1 MNAIPELNDL
11 RRQWQTQP
19 PPSADVAALR
29 QRVASD
35 TRTHTRTLVVVAIG
49 TALVIVATM
58 VKALRSDEP
67 GAWFGVLFT
76 GTYALLVWLVAM
88 WLSRGTWRPR
98 DESIAAHLDV
108 SIRRCRS
115 VIIAAPVGIVLYV
128 AGLIGSLVWRQKL
141 LGVEWQ
147 QLLETP
153 SMIIAGWIGGP
164 AYAIGMV
171 VNAHLQ
177 RRRLA
182 FLEGLRQQLGEG

>member
-1 MNAIPELNDL
+1 MNAIPELGDL

-29 QRVASD
+29 QRVAID
-35 TRTHTRTLVVVAIG
+35 TRTHTRTLLVVAIG
-49 TALVIVATM
+49 TALVIAATM
-58 VKALRSDEP
+58 IKALRSDEP

-76 GTYALLVWLVAM
+76 ATYALLVWLVAM

-98 DESIAAHLDV
+98 DESISAHLDV

-115 VIIAAPVGIVLYV
+115 VILAAPIGILLYV
-128 AGLIGSLVWRQKL
+128 AGLIGSLAWRQRL

-164 AYAIGMV
+164 AYAIGMLI
-171 VNAHLQ
+171 NARLQ

-182 FLEGLRQQLGEG
+182 FLERLRQQLGET

>member
-19 PPSADVAALR
+19 APPADVAALR

-35 TRTHTRTLVVVAIG
+35 TRTHTRTLGIVAIG
-49 TALVIVATM
+49 TGLVIAATV

-76 GTYALLVWLVAM
+76 ATYALLVWLVAM

-115 VIIAAPVGIVLYV
+115 VIVAAPVGIVLYA
-128 AGLIGSLVWRQKL
+128 AGLIGSLAWRQRL

-147 QLLETP
+147 TLLETP

-164 AYAIGMV
+164 LYVIGMLI
-171 VNAHLQ
+171 NAHVQ
-177 RRRLA
+177 RGRLA
-182 FLEGLRQQLGEG
+182 FLERLRQQLGEG

>member
-1 MNAIPELNDL
+1 MNAISELKDL
-11 RRQWQTQP
+11 RREWQKQP

-35 TRTHTRTLVVVAIG
+35 TRTHTRTLVAVAVC
-49 TALVIVATM
+49 TALVIAAT
-58 VKALRSDEP
+58 VIKALRSDQP

-76 GTYALLVWLVAM
+76 ATYALLVWLVAM

-108 SIRRCRS
+108 SVRRCRS
-115 VIIAAPVGIVLYV
+115 VIIGAPVGIALYI
-128 AGLIGSLVWRQKL
+128 AGLIGSLIWRQRL

-147 QLLETP
+147 QLLTTP

-164 AYAIGMV
+164 AYAIGMTI
-171 VNAHLQ
+171 NAFLQ

-182 FLEGLRQQLGEG
+182 FLERLRQQLGEG

>member
-1 MNAIPELNDL
+1 MNAMPELNDL

-19 PPSADVAALR
+19 QPAADVAALR
-29 QRVASD
+29 QHVASD
-35 TRTHTRTLVVVAIG
+35 TRTHTRTLVIVAIG
-49 TALVIVATM
+49 TLLVIAATV
-58 VKALRSDEP
+58 VKALRSDEA

-76 GTYALLVWLVAM
+76 STYAVLVWLVAM

-115 VIIAAPVGIVLYV
+115 VIIAAPVGIALYV
-128 AGLIGSLVWRQKL
+128 AGLIGSLIWRQRL

-147 QLLETP
+147 ELLETP

-164 AYAIGMV
+164 LYTIGMLI
-171 VNAHLQ
+171 NARLQ
-177 RRRLA
+177 RQRLT
-182 FLEGLRQQLGEG
+182 FLERLRQQFGE